1 MKRVGGKKRKRL
13 AREGM
18 REALLQA
25 RSTATDPGL
34 RAAYPDLP
42 KAPIRLISCPLYH
55 EVNHGGV
62 LRAAESCRIE
72 LVQLEAHQRSSID
85 MVGAVGTADW
95 QPFEWVDHVEALNR
109 AKKDGYTIYG
119 LSLQEGS
126 VPIGEVDWD
135 FPCAIVLGEER
146 YGLSPEAAALCDHY
160 IGIPMYG
167 AITSIN
173 VAQAAAVA
181 MHFCIESYRQSHPD
195 FQPARNAS
203 RRLVG
208 LPDAIYAEPTEISET
223 NPSEPKGK
231 AADDPADTP
240 PE

>member
-1 MKRVGGKKRKRL
+1 MKRIGGKKRKRL
-13 AREGM
+13 ARESI
-18 REALLQA
+18 REALHKA

-34 RAAYPDLP
+34 RQAYPNLP
-42 KAPIRLISCPLYH
+42 KAPVRLITCPLYH

-72 LVQLEAHQRSSID
+72 LVQMEAHQRSSID

-95 QPFEWVDHVEALNR
+95 QPFEWIDHIQALER
-109 AKKDGYTIYG
+109 AKSDGYTIYG
-119 LSLQEGS
+119 MSLQEGS
-126 VPIGEVDWD
+126 IPIGEVDWS
-135 FPCAIVLGEER
+135 FPCAIVMGEER
-146 YGLSPEAAALCDHY
+146 YGLSPEAAEFCDHF

-203 RRLVG
+203 RQLVG
-208 LPDAIYAEPTEISET
+208 LPDATYAEPPDLSET
-223 NPSEPKGK
+223 SPSEQKGT
-231 AADDPADTP
+231 AADDRSDTP
-240 PE
+240 AE